1 MALVRPP
8 KAPHGVGTQSHLD
21 PGAGGSSRV
30 GRALA
35 AYSSPSTPPEDLSSD
50 CFLDVNIF
58 SLGKRF
64 ACSMTKD
71 LSPNGVGAKSL
82 QALSVLQVTDG
93 EAVTGIITQTFS
105 GTRRSSQRNS
115 GI

>member
-1 MALVRPP
+1 MGWAHRVVWTLEQVALPESAGP
-8 KAPHGVGTQSHLD
+8 WLPAP
-21 PGAGGSSRV
+21 AG
-30 GRALA
+30 
-35 AYSSPSTPPEDLSSD
+35 PSTPPEDLSSN

-71 LSPNGVGAKSL
+71 LSPNGVGAKPL
-82 QALSVLQVTDG
+82 QALLVLQVTDG
-93 EAVTGIITQTFS
+93 KAVTGIITQTFL
-105 GTRRSSQRNS
+105 GTRMHSQRNS

>member
-1 MALVRPP
+1 MELVRPS
-8 KAPHGVGTQSHLD
+8 KAPHGVGTQSRLD

-35 AYSSPSTPPEDLSSD
+35 ACSGPNTPPEDLSSD

-64 ACSMTKD
+64 ACWMTKD
-71 LSPNGVGAKSL
+71 LAPNGVGAKPL
-82 QALSVLQVTDG
+82 QALLVLQVTDG

-105 GTRRSSQRNS
+105 GTRMRSQRNS